1 MIRLA
6 LIEDEP
12 PARRKMLRM
21 LAEDAEFSVVGEA
34 GNGADAVALIREQRP
49 DLAFLDIQLPDC
61 TGFDVLAELDE
72 RARPHIVFVTAFD
85 EYALQAF
92 QVHALDY
99 LMKPVEPTKF
109 AASLERTKRLIRQDS
124 PGALAARLDGLLAA
138 MQARPDYARRLLVQD
153 GQRSFFVDVERI
165 DWIES
170 ARNYACLHIDGK
182 THIVR
187 STLEALASKLDPRRF
202 RRFNR
207 SEVVNVQRIAEVRNS
222 LHGDRKVLLR
232 DGTELTWSRRYRVE
246 SLEELEKF

>member
-1 MIRLA
+1 MIRVA

-12 PARRKMLRM
+12 PSRRKMLRM

-34 GNGADAVALIREQRP
+34 GSGASAVTLIQEQRP
-49 DLAFLDIQLPDC
+49 DLVFLDIQLPDC
-61 TGFDVLAELDE
+61 TGFDVLAELE
-72 RARPHIVFVTAFD
+72 EHSRPHVIFVTAFD
-85 EYALQAF
+85 EYALKAF

-109 AASLERTKRLIRQDS
+109 SASLDRAKRLMRQDS
-124 PGALAARLDGLLAA
+124 PGALAARLGQLLST
-138 MQARPDYARRLLVQD
+138 MQSRTQWARRLLVQD
-153 GQRSFFVDVERI
+153 GQRSFFVDVQRI

-187 STLEALASKLDPRRF
+187 STLEALVSKLDARRF
-202 RRFNR
+202 RRLNR
-207 SEVVNVQRIAEVRNS
+207 SEVVNVERIAEVHS
-222 LHGDRKVLLR
+222 WLHGDQKVVLT
-232 DGTELTWSRRYRVE
+232 DGTELTWSRTYRVD